1 MFAATTTGSIMTA
14 ESSSHQLVGYVTKMY
29 PTFGYINNEIFF
41 QRKCVIGPMV
51 EVGDNVAASAVYQ
64 PHMPIKWSAE
74 KVWRVEERRGKSRD
88 KAEES
93 SYWKSQ
99 SPRKHSPRDSY
110 SKPASRERD
119 VHPSSGDQRRVDKKR
134 SHVLNRDDHSIKKS
148 PNRDRRR
155 TPVDSVSTRHSSPT
169 ADLYCRTPINP
180 KRMLNVKEYLFS
192 DLQRR
197 FPNVLPPVDL
207 YRVRCNWQESF
218 PLLRPF
224 QPQYLTTFQIIKE
237 PEDACDDVHQPYNND
252 SGFAAYVLLLS
263 LPAMAELMEKIVVR
277 AESPSRVRGSLR
289 KYIKILAAGKVDERL
304 KAIGGSWSRDL
315 DGPDPATN
323 PQTLVNTAIRNC
335 KQLIGLDLSY
345 CTQWHRFLEFR
356 YSRTEGSTA
365 QPTSVLFPGS
375 QLWGRPVTESPESDM
390 IPPSKP
396 FHQIVVYFIPNVW
409 SLMPTDEEWSTVKL
423 AYENILASKEPN
435 VFPMTPSNLKKF
447 SGLESAFKGT
457 GDGKLNVAIELDSN
471 SLKSPT
477 QDNAYE
483 DSNMSKMDEGNKSAL
498 QAPVEFHRS
507 TSYLA
512 GQETVPKIAIISETE
527 DGSESVDL
535 AAQGNPNQE
544 GADKCQKKLHTE
556 LNLASMKVSE
566 LREQLKARNLPTEGV
581 RAQLLTRL
589 KTAIQEEEEKE
600 SAKKAEKEKMEQ
612 EKTLQSVTIDKS
624 PQVSEEQIKPSNT
637 DFGSKSWTD
646 APKLTLRDLPSIII
660 LRKKNVDFTV
670 QSVGLDVV
678 MDSKSDFMDCRS
690 YEFMFCIHTI
700 FDMLRRDSVFTLF
713 RALVTAA
720 DRGICAKPRKRSE
733 PDYVAKR
740 ARLERNE
747 RTSLAKDE
755 EFKETPL
762 YTTDLPLLFACTVLD
777 TSYKSYF
784 LSSEVEDFILSLG
797 LPISRYQLRSLI
809 YKVLDHGRFHYRSLT
824 DSEEPLS
831 LANKSSVIFSDID
844 DDEYLLE
851 LVRGGDAI
859 LDDQIDA
866 QPSGSIVVLQKSGE
880 SLNSQAIHPEEYL
893 GHIRT
898 SEREHSKLMTQI
910 RLQEQEIARLR
921 ESVVD
926 FSELKDKLLRTSSS
940 MEDYRRRYRDERD
953 KVDSLARVLEQ
964 QASVLDAC
972 RSALRQASSRFYI
985 RHSVNESS
993 KQAKRSLSPCSVS
1006 SNMESVKS
1014 TRKINTSDSFKNDL
1028 SLSDSL
1034 NEGNVPKVVEIDSA
1048 TVKNVCEQTTMVSNV
1063 SSDVSE
1069 YIMNGLKTEE
1079 ALVSCNANEN
1089 ASTAVDQKCSIVPTG
1104 IEPQITLGSNE

>member
-1 MFAATTTGSIMTA
+1 
-14 ESSSHQLVGYVTKMY
+14 
-29 PTFGYINNEIFF
+29 
-41 QRKCVIGPMV
+41 
-51 EVGDNVAASAVYQ
+51 
-64 PHMPIKWSAE
+64 
-74 KVWRVEERRGKSRD
+74 
-88 KAEES
+88 
-93 SYWKSQ
+93 
-99 SPRKHSPRDSY
+99 
-110 SKPASRERD
+110 
-119 VHPSSGDQRRVDKKR
+119 
-134 SHVLNRDDHSIKKS
+134 
-148 PNRDRRR
+148 
-155 TPVDSVSTRHSSPT
+155 
-169 ADLYCRTPINP
+169 
-180 KRMLNVKEYLFS
+180 
-192 DLQRR
+192 
-197 FPNVLPPVDL
+197 
-207 YRVRCNWQESF
+207 
-218 PLLRPF
+218 
-224 QPQYLTTFQIIKE
+224 
-237 PEDACDDVHQPYNND
+237 
-252 SGFAAYVLLLS
+252 
-263 LPAMAELMEKIVVR
+263 
-277 AESPSRVRGSLR
+277 
-289 KYIKILAAGKVDERL
+289 
-304 KAIGGSWSRDL
+304 
-315 DGPDPATN
+315 
-323 PQTLVNTAIRNC
+323 
-335 KQLIGLDLSY
+335 
-345 CTQWHRFLEFR
+345 
-356 YSRTEGSTA
+356 
-365 QPTSVLFPGS
+365 
-375 QLWGRPVTESPESDM
+375 
-390 IPPSKP
+390 
-396 FHQIVVYFIPNVW
+396 
-409 SLMPTDEEWSTVKL
+409 
-423 AYENILASKEPN
+423 
-435 VFPMTPSNLKKF
+435 
-447 SGLESAFKGT
+447 
-457 GDGKLNVAIELDSN
+457 
-471 SLKSPT
+471 
-477 QDNAYE
+477 
-483 DSNMSKMDEGNKSAL
+483 
-498 QAPVEFHRS
+498 
-507 TSYLA
+507 
-512 GQETVPKIAIISETE
+512 
-527 DGSESVDL
+527 
-535 AAQGNPNQE
+535 
-544 GADKCQKKLHTE
+544 
-556 LNLASMKVSE
+556 MKVSE

-637 DFGSKSWTD
+637 ESGSKPWTD

-660 LRKKNVDFTV
+660 LRKKTVDFTV

-880 SLNSQAIHPEEYL
+880 SFNSQAIHPEEYL

-921 ESVVD
+921 ESVAD
-926 FSELKDKLLRTSSS
+926 FSELKDKLSRTSSS

-993 KQAKRSLSPCSVS
+993 KQLKRSLSPCSVS
-1006 SNMESVKS
+1006 SNKESVKS
-1014 TRKINTSDSFKNDL
+1014 TKKLNTSDSFKNDL

-1034 NEGNVPKVVEIDSA
+1034 NEGNVPKVAEIDSA

-1079 ALVSCNANEN
+1079 ALVPCNANEN

-1104 IEPQITLGSNE
+1104 TEPQITLSSSE